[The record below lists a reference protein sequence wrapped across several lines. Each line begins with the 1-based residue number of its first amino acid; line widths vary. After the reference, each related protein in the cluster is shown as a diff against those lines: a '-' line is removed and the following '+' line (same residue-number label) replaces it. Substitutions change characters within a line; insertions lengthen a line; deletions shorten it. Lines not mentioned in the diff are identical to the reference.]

1 MSIVRQDRD
10 IADLRL
16 FYHGRLGRWVTRRL
30 NRLLRMIWPDVQGQ
44 TIVGL
49 GYAAPYLSAWPHI
62 KALAVMPASQGVVR
76 WPHQGAC
83 QTVLSEDHIVPF
95 ADETIDRIIIA
106 HELENTDHLGPL
118 LQECWRVLKPEGRLL
133 VIAPNRMG
141 LWVRSDATPFGYGR
155 AFSSRQLRLLLQ
167 NHRFVWEQRQHAL
180 FIPPSEKHVWL
191 SMGGLLE
198 WAGSRI
204 APHLG
209 GLILAEAS
217 KQVYNLVPPTPRPN
231 APVTQLKP
239 VLSGEGLPSPVG

>member
-1 MSIVRQDRD
+1 MMLRPDRD
-10 IADLRL
+10 VTDLRL

-30 NRLLRMIWPDVQGQ
+30 NRLLRTLWPDMQGL
-44 TIVGL
+44 IVVGL
-49 GYAAPYLSAWPHI
+49 GYAVPYLPAWPTI
-62 KALAVMPASQGVVR
+62 KALAVMPASQGVMR
-76 WPHQGAC
+76 WPANGAC

-95 ADETIDRIIIA
+95 ADESVDRIIVT

-118 LQECWRVLKPEGRLL
+118 LSECWRVLKPEGRLL
-133 VIAPNRMG
+133 VIVPNRMG

-167 NHRFVWEQRQHAL
+167 HHRFVWEQRQHAL

-198 WAGSRI
+198 WLGPRVT
-204 APHLG
+204 PNLG
-209 GLILAEAS
+209 GLIIAEAS
-217 KQVYNLVPPTPRPN
+217 KQVYNLVPPNIRPN

-239 VLSGEGLPSPVG
+239 VRSGELQPSPAG